1 MLLIIIIFFVVVSNS
16 KIDMVFADNLQAF
29 EFSVI
34 ALVVDLAPITQ
45 VDADPLVCKGALIGW
60 NLDDLLVVECPGIFF
75 IIIIWSFLT
84 SVVSCRYF
92 ESGVQFWYNLCSI
105 SIN

>member
-45 VDADPLVCKGALIGW
+45 VDADPLVCKGAFTCW
-60 NLDDLLVVECPGIFF
+60 NLDDLLVVSCPFFVFIF
-75 IIIIWSFLT
+75 WS
-84 SVVSCRYF
+84 
-92 ESGVQFWYNLCSI
+92 
-105 SIN
+105 